1 MTAPGQAQLPQRTH
15 ATQTPRRCVTLNPS
29 HAVPCHPAPQKRQ
42 QQLDEAASSSK
53 TKKPESKA
61 ELTAELS
68 RKLSMRQERAR
79 LEEDSSSP
87 LVLSG
92 REPATPDVS
101 GGVVGVGLVPGG
113 WVVGAA
119 AGHGAGHA

>member
-1 MTAPGQAQLPQRTH
+1 M
-15 ATQTPRRCVTLNPS
+15 QTPHTGLHSAAPVLP
-29 HAVPCHPAPQKRQ
+29 PQKRQ
-42 QQLDEAASSSK
+42 QQLDEMDASSK
-53 TKKPESKA
+53 TKKLESKA

-87 LVLSG
+87 LVLPG

-101 GGVVGVGLVPGG
+101 GGDGGGDGGV
-113 WVVGAA
+113 
-119 AGHGAGHA
+119 